1 MARLKKCRSCGNMV
15 AKDAKVCPQC
25 GGKVNKS
32 HGCLLFV
39 ILMVLVFIG
48 ICTSGEKD
56 KTETET
62 TKSIKLEND
71 TRKDG
76 AISFAKHFLM
86 NECFN
91 NEVFQ
96 VKFYDNVK
104 AEYLKNIAREGI
116 NEKLL
121 EFAREKG
128 KTEMNNWIVVT
139 QDFSVSDD
147 LDIKMNYLAIVEFI
161 DEENYKMKSMSI
173 NGKLVFP

>member
-1 MARLKKCRSCGNMV
+1 MARLRKCKSCGNMV
-15 AKDAKVCPQC
+15 ARDAKRCPQC
-25 GGKVNKS
+25 GGKVNQS
-32 HGCLLFV
+32 HGCLMII
-39 ILMVLVFIG
+39 ILMIIVFIG
-48 ICTSGEKD
+48 ICTSGEK
-56 KTETET
+56 TETET
-62 TKSIKLEND
+62 AKSIKLEND

-76 AISFAKHFLM
+76 AISFAKHFLT
-86 NECFN
+86 NKCFN

-116 NEKLL
+116 DEKLL

-147 LDIKMNYLAIVEFI
+147 LDVKMNYLAIVEFI
-161 DEENYKMKSMSI
+161 DEGNYKMKSMSI
-173 NGKLVFP
+173 NDKQIFP